1 MTTSLTPAIILVDLV
16 ASPHLVDESDGVLVF
31 DRILPALKRG
41 QKVCLS
47 FEGAE
52 TVTTSFLNRAIGDLY
67 QKLSASEVND
77 RLEVTEIDSEDLRR
91 LERVKTF
98 ANEFYLDPEGVT
110 AVREQAL
117 AEF

>member
-1 MTTSLTPAIILVDLV
+1 MPNLMPTIVLVEFV
-16 ASPHLVDESDGVLVF
+16 ASPHLVDEADGVLVLNQ
-31 DRILPALKRG
+31 ILPRLQAG
-41 QKVCLS
+41 QNVCLS
-47 FEGAE
+47 FKGAE

-67 QKLSASEVND
+67 QKLSASEIATLLD
-77 RLEVTEIDSEDLRR
+77 FAFIDSEDLRR

-98 ANEFYLDPEGVT
+98 ANEFYQDPEGVT